1 MKKENKSCDMAAV
14 LLALKQ
20 ELKEGE
26 KSEATI
32 EKYMRDAER
41 FLIFYFTERIAEA
54 ANKEIT
60 IEGSSSD
67 SELAGCHHSQRDIY
81 NISRKDVI
89 AYKEHL
95 RENGYSPSGINS
107 MLAGVRALLKSMG
120 KEDIKVKNYK
130 VQEQAFADESRML
143 TKGEYLK
150 LVRCFGDN
158 KKANCSKGKHNSE
171 NGMRHNI
178 KENDTENLNKDK
190 LKKAALIMETICS
203 TGIRVSE
210 LKFFTVEAVRRGEV
224 NVYLKG
230 KERKVLMSRKLSKR
244 LLAYAKNQGIT
255 EGSIFL
261 NGKGK
266 PLHRSQIWQM
276 MKSLCRLAGVE
287 ERKVFPHNLR
297 KLFARAFYNV
307 KKDIAK
313 LADVLGHS
321 SINTTRR
328 YIKTIPKEHV
338 RQIERLGLVV

>member
-26 KSEATI
+26 KSDATM

-41 FLIFYFTERIAEA
+41 FLVFYCESEQSGAGDNQSVKKQTAE
-54 ANKEIT
+54 NKPEQSRQENSVKKKSIHEISK
-60 IEGSSSD
+60 E
-67 SELAGCHHSQRDIY
+67 
-81 NISRKDVI
+81 DVI
-89 AYKEHL
+89 AYKEYL

-143 TKGEYLK
+143 TKNEYLK
-150 LVRCFGDN
+150 MI
-158 KKANCSKGKHNSE
+158 NCCKSDGEVTGKSKG
-171 NGMRHNI
+171 I
-178 KENDTENLNKDK
+178 KKSRQQKNVGNLK
-190 LKKAALIMETICS
+190 LRKAALIMETICS

-210 LKFFTVEAVRRGEV
+210 LRFFTVEAVRRGEV

-244 LLAYAKNQGIT
+244 LLAYAKERGIT
-255 EGSIFL
+255 EGSIFI
-261 NGKGK
+261 NGKGR

-276 MKSLCRLAGVE
+276 MKSMCERAGIDKK
-287 ERKVFPHNLR
+287 KVFPHNLR
-297 KLFARAFYNV
+297 KLFARAFYNI

-328 YIKTIPKEHV
+328 YIKTSPQEHIK
-338 RQIERLGLVV
+338 QIERLGLVV

>member
-1 MKKENKSCDMAAV
+1 MIRKNMSREKAEA
-14 LLALKQ
+14 LFALKQ
-20 ELKEGE
+20 ELREGE
-26 KSEATI
+26 KSDATM

-41 FLIFYFTERIAEA
+41 FLLFYFTERIAEA

-143 TKGEYLK
+143 TKNEYMRMINYCRGDGETI
-150 LVRCFGDN
+150 RCNKSKKKSRQKNNAGD
-158 KKANCSKGKHNSE
+158 SKYEKS
-171 NGMRHNI
+171 
-178 KENDTENLNKDK
+178 
-190 LKKAALIMETICS
+190 ALIMETICS

-210 LKFFTVEAVRRGEV
+210 LKFFTVEAVRCGEV
-224 NVYLKG
+224 NVYVKG

-244 LLAYAKNQGIT
+244 LLAYAKNQDIT

-261 NGKGK
+261 NGKRE

-276 MKSLCRLAGVE
+276 MKSLCERAGVDKK
-287 ERKVFPHNLR
+287 KVFPHNLR

-328 YIKTIPKEHV
+328 YIKTIPEEHI

>member
-1 MKKENKSCDMAAV
+1 MKKENKSCKMAAV
-14 LLALKQ
+14 LLALKR

-26 KSEATI
+26 KSNATI

-41 FLIFYFTERIAEA
+41 FLVFCCM
-54 ANKEIT
+54 
-60 IEGSSSD
+60 EGGVKDD
-67 SELAGCHHSQRDIY
+67 SEENTNDGLKPDSRICSQRDID
-81 NISRKDVI
+81 NIAKEDVV

-107 MLAGVRALLKSMG
+107 MLAGVRALLKSLG
-120 KEDIKVKNYK
+120 KDDIKVKNYK

-150 LVRCFGDN
+150 LVRCFSDN

>member
-1 MKKENKSCDMAAV
+1 MKKENKSCEMAAV

-20 ELKEGE
+20 ELREGE
-26 KSEATI
+26 KSDATM

-41 FLIFYFTERIAEA
+41 FLIFYCDKERRVEPEGDTEQEKGSKCKETSSYASTEDNQKDTNSMSKSVNNIA
-54 ANKEIT
+54 KE
-60 IEGSSSD
+60 
-67 SELAGCHHSQRDIY
+67 
-81 NISRKDVI
+81 DVI
-89 AYKEHL
+89 VYKEYL
-95 RENGYSPSGINS
+95 RESGYSPSGINS
-107 MLAGVRALLKSMG
+107 MLAGIRALLKSMG

-130 VQEQAFADESRML
+130 VQQQTFADESRML
-143 TKGEYLK
+143 TKNEYL
-150 LVRCFGDN
+150 RMINCCDRN
-158 KKANCSKGKHNSE
+158 KKAIYS
-171 NGMRHNI
+171 
-178 KENDTENLNKDK
+178 NKA
-190 LKKAALIMETICS
+190 KKKSGQKSNAEERAALIMETICS

-224 NVYLKG
+224 SVYLKG

-244 LLAYAKNQGIT
+244 LLTYAKKQGIT

-261 NGKGK
+261 NGKGE

-297 KLFARAFYNV
+297 KLFARVFYNV

-328 YIKTIPKEHV
+328 YIKTIPKEHI

>member
-1 MKKENKSCDMAAV
+1 MKKENKSCKMAAV
-14 LLALKQ
+14 LLALKR

-26 KSEATI
+26 KSNATI

-41 FLIFYFTERIAEA
+41 FLVFCCM
-54 ANKEIT
+54 
-60 IEGSSSD
+60 EGGVKDD
-67 SELAGCHHSQRDIY
+67 SEENTNDGLKPDSRICSQRDID
-81 NISRKDVI
+81 NIAKEDVV

-107 MLAGVRALLKSMG
+107 MLAGVRALLKSIG

-130 VQEQAFADESRML
+130 VQQQTFADESRML
-143 TKGEYLK
+143 MKNEYM
-150 LVRCFGDN
+150 RMINYCRRDCATIWN
-158 KKANCSKGKHNSE
+158 SRSKKSRQKSSAGNSKFE
-171 NGMRHNI
+171 
-178 KENDTENLNKDK
+178 
-190 LKKAALIMETICS
+190 KAALIMETICS

-210 LKFFTVEAVRRGEV
+210 LQFFTVEAVRQGQV

-230 KERKVLMSRKLSKR
+230 KDRKVLMSRKLSKR

-276 MKSLCRLAGVE
+276 MKDLCRHAGVD

-297 KLFARAFYNV
+297 KLFARIFYNV

-328 YIKTIPKEHV
+328 YVKTSPKEHI
-338 RQIERLGLVV
+338 RQIERLGLVG